1 MINKFRILDFQYTE
15 RHLIWFLAEQKEA
28 KNPKL
33 RIVNLE
39 VGCFKWFR
47 QSILTNKIPIYSSLS
62 NKCAG
67 CNNHAS

>member
-1 MINKFRILDFQYTE
+1 MINKFRILDFQYPE

-39 VGCFKWFR
+39 VVCFKCFG
-47 QSILTNKIPIYSSLS
+47 QFILADKIP
-62 NKCAG
+62 
-67 CNNHAS
+67 